1 MPRSRLLHVSALIVA
16 LAAAVV
22 PLHALSADD
31 LFNPNVLQEVHLFIN
46 ARDLHELHTRYLEN
60 TFYPAD
66 LHWGGLRVRNVGIR
80 SRGLGSRN
88 GTKLGLHVEFGRF
101 VVGQELLGLESV
113 ELDNLW
119 QDPSMLRDFV
129 AMAVF
134 AHVGQPAPRES
145 FARLYINREYQG
157 VYAIVETIDANQ
169 LRRTVAEPGGFLF
182 EYRWL
187 DRYEL
192 TELPDDLD
200 ALGRRFER
208 RTRRSEPAAAAY
220 SPIAAMIRAVNAPDD
235 ERWRAAVETYVD
247 VRQFLAHVS
256 VEQFLS
262 EHDGLTGYEG
272 LNNFYLYRAPGS
284 LRHQFL
290 PWDRDYSFQDVNSS
304 IVLRSERNQLFR
316 RALSIPD
323 LREYYL
329 GAVERCAAAA
339 ARDRWLEGVVT
350 RAASLIADA
359 AAEDRLKPYDD
370 RSHIEAVEHLLNF
383 ARVRSAVVRAA
394 VAGMRRRTGV
404 DLR

>member
-1 MPRSRLLHVSALIVA
+1 MPGPTFVRLSPLILV
-16 LAAAVV
+16 LVAAAA
-22 PLHALSADD
+22 PAGAQTADD
-31 LFNPNVLQEVHLFIN
+31 LFNPEVLQEVHLLIN
-46 ARDLHELHTRYLEN
+46 ARDLHELKTRYLEN

-66 LHWGGLRVRNVGIR
+66 LYWAGVRVRNVGIR

-88 GTKLGLHVEFGRF
+88 GTKLGLHIEFGHF
-101 VVGQELLGLESV
+101 VAGQEFLGLESV

-134 AHVGQPAPRES
+134 ARVGQPAPREAL
-145 FARLYINREYQG
+145 ARVYINREYQG
-157 VYAIVETIDANQ
+157 LYGILETINADQ

-187 DRYEL
+187 DRYEF
-192 TELPDDLD
+192 TELPDDLE

-208 RTRRSEPAAAAY
+208 RTRRSESPAVAY
-220 SPIAAMIRAVNAPDD
+220 SPIAAMVRAINGPGDD
-235 ERWRAAVETYVD
+235 TWRPAVETYVD
-247 VRQFLAHVS
+247 VRQFLTHVG

-272 LNNFYLYRAPGS
+272 LNNFYLYRPPGS

-290 PWDRDYSFQDVNSS
+290 PWDRDYAFQDVNAS
-304 IVLRSERNQLFR
+304 IFLRAERNELFR
-316 RALSIPD
+316 RALAIPD

-329 GAVERCAAAA
+329 GAVERCAAAT

-350 RAASLIADA
+350 RAASLISA
-359 AAEDRLKPYDD
+359 AAVEDRLKPYDD
-370 RSHIEAVEHLLNF
+370 RSHVQAVEHVLHF
-383 ARVRSAVVRAA
+383 ARMRPSVVRAA
-394 VAGMRRRTGV
+394 VSAMRYRTGV
-404 DLR
+404 R